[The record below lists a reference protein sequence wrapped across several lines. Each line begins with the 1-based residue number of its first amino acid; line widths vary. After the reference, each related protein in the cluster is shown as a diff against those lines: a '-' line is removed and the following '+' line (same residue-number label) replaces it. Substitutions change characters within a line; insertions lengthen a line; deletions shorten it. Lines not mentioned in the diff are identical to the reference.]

1 MAINTDLVSFYDLA
15 TGADSIGGYTL
26 TAANGAAFSGVATLP
41 NFNSSIYAAT
51 QIPLGGGD
59 FSVSFWFK
67 DLKNRASA
75 TSNFLMFCGHS
86 SGGSAGSGSG
96 AGRYPVVVYTND
108 ELGVWSD
115 GVGFSSTGVQ
125 VTQASTGASWHL
137 LNAVFDS
144 SSNTMTVY
152 MDGVQVGGA
161 LNFSPSSTIQTFGSF
176 TNLNYNASENMDDIA
191 VWSRKITPTEIGQIY
206 SAGQGGFSGLL
217 QATAI
222 NMWGSLVH
230 SADPNYAV
238 ASNMWGS
245 IVHDAPPNYAVAS
258 NMWGSIIHDAPPN
271 YAVASNMWGSMVHGG
286 EAPQTASVTNM
297 WGSIVH
303 NSPPNYAVAANMW
316 GSIVHSAEP
325 NYAVASNMWGT
336 LVHSGSGSSPSP
348 GTPVISASS
357 PTVKLVSAIGDA
369 GYVINTYSNNLL
381 SVQRARTVDQ
391 VPFRLGTKGKQSLRD
406 RTNTEFT
413 GSS

>member
-1 MAINTDLVSFYDLA
+1 MSLITNLVHWFPLKVDGADGIGSASPSVAGVTFTGTHANFTASPGSYVHWGNIFNVGTSNLTMAGWVYVNSYAGSGHQGAVFSKACSSQNAQTGNNLQFYNSQSRGQVGSGGTSTVAATSLPS
-15 TGADSIGGYTL
+15 TGAWHHIVLTRDGTSIKLYHD
-26 TAANGAAFSGVATLP
+26 GVLVD
-41 NFNSSIYAAT
+41 T
-51 QIPLGGGD
+51 QTSA
-59 FSVSFWFK
+59 SVY
-67 DLKNRASA
+67 NITSA
-75 TSNFLMFCGHS
+75 TSNNFLTCG
-86 SGGSAGSGSG
+86 AVRIPSG
-96 AGRYPVVVYTND
+96 AYFGGLNGSLND
-108 ELGVWSD
+108 LLAYDRALSLPEI
-115 GVGFSSTGVQ
+115 
-125 VTQASTGASWHL
+125 VT
-137 LNAVFDS
+137 
-144 SSNTMTVY
+144 
-152 MDGVQVGGA
+152 
-161 LNFSPSSTIQTFGSF
+161 I
-176 TNLNYNASENMDDIA
+176 YN
-191 VWSRKITPTEIGQIY
+191 
-206 SAGQGGFSGLL
+206 AGQGGFSGLL

-230 SADPNYAV
+230 
-238 ASNMWGS
+238 
-245 IVHDAPPNYAVAS
+245 
-258 NMWGSIIHDAPPN
+258 DAPPN

-286 EAPQTASVTNM
+286 EPAQTASVTNM

-336 LVHSGSGSSPSP
+336 LVHSGSGAPPSP